1 MIKSFNGKALG
12 AFKNLG
18 AVALI
23 TAITLT
29 LAMFFVACKQTSGG
43 GNTGGG
49 GGGGTPTSEHAVT
62 FSVEGENGSIK
73 AKVDDVE
80 ITSGAKVKKDKVVK
94 FVATTASGYKVKE
107 WKVDGVVVVANTST
121 VYTHTVTKAVSVK
134 VSFELVPVAKVVL
147 TLDPAKKDINVTVST
162 ADGSE
167 IKVEGCTEQTLASG
181 DETTLNAT
189 GEKVTLIGK
198 IIRIDCSKNQL
209 TGLDL
214 HECTSLQRLNCSINQ
229 LSSLNVKGLTA
240 LQDVNCCVNAL
251 PELDVQGLTALQEL
265 YCNKNQIKT
274 LNMHGCVALKML
286 NCGGNQLKNVDVQGL
301 NALETIWC
309 YENELSTL
317 NLQGLT
323 YLQDLDCHDNQ
334 FSALSVQGLP
344 ALTKLTC
351 YKNELPEL
359 VVQGLAT
366 LKELDCANNKLTG
379 LNVSGCTALK
389 KLDCTGNQI
398 KVEAMTE
405 LLKAL
410 PTCTDAKAALYTEK
424 TGVVEGNCKVF
435 TTSESLKAAF
445 NEAKGKNWKLQK
457 EEAGGNWVDIL
468 LAYVVNFS
476 VKGGNGKLIA
486 KVDGGAET
494 EVSPIAVE
502 EGKEVTFKAKAND
515 GYRVKG
521 WTLDVS
527 PILEAGRSPEY
538 RLTVSKATTV
548 NVEFELMPEEKAILT
563 LDPSMKTIEINVQ
576 SADNSNIVVEG
587 CNKQTI
593 KSNVPVTL
601 TATGTEITLKG
612 KITYLRCS
620 NRKLTALNVQNCA
633 SLVELDCWDNQL
645 SELDVQYLIALQR
658 LNCSINQL
666 TALNVKG
673 CVALKEL
680 DCHKNKLNAKAMTDL
695 LKTLPARVAADDAKA
710 ALYTEQKLDNDDNC
724 KDFGTPESLKV
735 AFDEAKG
742 KNWKLLK
749 FNGKGRKVEI

>member
-1 MIKSFNGKALG
+1 MSFDVKALS
-12 AFKNLG
+12 AFSKLG

-23 TAITLT
+23 TAT
-29 LAMFFVACKQTSGG
+29 MFFVACNQTS
-43 GNTGGG
+43 GGG
-49 GGGGTPTSEHAVT
+49 GGGGTPASEYAVS
-62 FSVEGENGSIK
+62 FSVEGENGTLK

-80 ITSGAKVKKDKVVK
+80 ITSGAKVKKDKAVK
-94 FVATTASGYKVKE
+94 FVATPASGYKVKE

-147 TLDPAKKDINVTVST
+147 TLDPTKKDIKVTVST

-167 IKVEGCTEQTLASG
+167 IKVEGCTEQTFASG

-189 GEKVTLIGK
+189 GETVSLIGK
-198 IIRIDCSKNQL
+198 IIRIDCYGNKL

-214 HECTSLQRLNCSINQ
+214 HECTSLQWLNCSSNQ

-265 YCNKNQIKT
+265 YCNINQIKT
-274 LNMHGCVALKML
+274 LNLQGCVALKRL
-286 NCGGNQLKNVDVQGL
+286 NCGANQLKNVDVQGL

-309 YENELSTL
+309 YKNELATL

-323 YLQDLDCHDNQ
+323 YLRDLDCHDNK
-334 FSALSVQGLP
+334 FSELSVQGLP
-344 ALTKLTC
+344 LTKLTC

-359 VVQGLAT
+359 GVQGLAT
-366 LKELDCANNKLTG
+366 LEELDCANNKLTG

-389 KLDCTGNQI
+389 KLDCTVNQI
-398 KVEAMTE
+398 KAEAMTE

-410 PTCTDAKAALYTEK
+410 PTRTNAEARLYSEK
-424 TGVVEGNCKVF
+424 TDVVEGNCRDF

-457 EEAGGNWVDIL
+457 QDKSSNWVDIL
-468 LAYVVNFS
+468 LAYVVNFN
-476 VKGGNGKLIA
+476 VEGGNGKLVA
-486 KVDGGAET
+486 KVDGQAET
-494 EVSPIAVE
+494 EESPIAVE
-502 EGKEVTFKAKAND
+502 EGKEVIFTAKAND

-521 WTLDVS
+521 WTVDVS
-527 PILEAGRSPEY
+527 PIPEAGRSPEY

-548 NVEFELMPEEKAILT
+548 SVSFELMPEEKAILT
-563 LDPSMKTIEINVQ
+563 LDPSMKTIEINVK
-576 SADNSNIVVEG
+576 SADNSDIVVEG
-587 CNKQTI
+587 CNKQKI

-601 TATGTEITLKG
+601 TATGTEIILKG

-620 NRKLTALNVQNCA
+620 NRKLTALDVQNCA

-658 LNCSINQL
+658 LACSMNKL

-680 DCHKNKLNAKAMTDL
+680 DCHKNKLNAEAMTEL
-695 LKTLPARVAADDAKA
+695 LKTLPARVVADDAKA
-710 ALYTEQKLDNDDNC
+710 ALYTEQKLDQDDNC
-724 KDFGTPESLKV
+724 KDFSTPESLKA
-735 AFDEAKG
+735 AFEEAKG

>member
-1 MIKSFNGKALG
+1 MSFDVKALS
-12 AFKNLG
+12 AFKKLG
-18 AVALI
+18 AVALMVATI
-23 TAITLT
+23 
-29 LAMFFVACKQTSGG
+29 FFVACNQT
-43 GNTGGG
+43 G
-49 GGGGTPTSEHAVT
+49 GGGGTPASEYAVT
-62 FSVEGENGSIK
+62 FSVEGENGTLK

-80 ITSGAKVKKDKVVK
+80 ITSGAKVKKDKAVK
-94 FVATTASGYKVKE
+94 FVATPASGYRVKE
-107 WKVDGVVVVANTST
+107 WKVDGTVVTGNTST
-121 VYTHTVTKAVSVK
+121 VYTHIVTKTVSVK
-134 VSFELVPVAKVVL
+134 VSFELVPVARAVL
-147 TLDPAKKDINVTVST
+147 TLDPTKKDINVTVST

-167 IKVEGCTEQTLASG
+167 IKVEGCTEQTFESG
-181 DETTLNAT
+181 EDTTLNAT
-189 GEKVTLIGK
+189 GETVTLIGK
-198 IIRIDCSKNQL
+198 ITLINCHGNKL

-214 HECTSLQRLNCSINQ
+214 HECTSLQKLNCSSNQ

-240 LQDVNCCVNAL
+240 LQDINCCINAL
-251 PELDVQGLTALQEL
+251 PALDVQGLTALQEL
-265 YCNKNQIKT
+265 YCNINQIKT
-274 LNMHGCVALKML
+274 LNMQGCVALKML

-301 NALETIWC
+301 NALELIWC
-309 YENELSTL
+309 YENELSIL

-323 YLQDLDCHDNQ
+323 SLRDLDCHDNK
-334 FSALSVQGLP
+334 FSELSVQGLP
-344 ALTKLTC
+344 LTKLTC
-351 YKNELPEL
+351 HKNELPEL
-359 VVQGLAT
+359 RVQGLAT
-366 LKELDCANNKLTG
+366 LEELDCADNKLTG

-389 KLDCTGNQI
+389 KLDCTVNQI
-398 KVEAMTE
+398 KAEAMTE

-410 PTCTDAKAALYTEK
+410 PARVAADDAKARLYSEK
-424 TGVVEGNCKVF
+424 TGVVEGNCRDF

-457 EEAGGNWVDIL
+457 EDRSSNWVDIL
-468 LAYVVNFS
+468 LAYVVNFN
-476 VKGGNGKLIA
+476 VEGGNGKLIA
-486 KVDGGAET
+486 KVDGQAET
-494 EVSPIAVE
+494 EESPIAVE
-502 EGKEVTFKAKAND
+502 EGKEVTFTAKAND

-527 PILEAGRSPEY
+527 PIPEAGRSPEY

-548 NVEFELMPEEKAILT
+548 SVSFELMPEEKAILT

-576 SADNSNIVVEG
+576 SSDNSDIVVEG
-587 CNKQTI
+587 CNKQKI

-645 SELDVQYLIALQR
+645 SELDVQYLTALQR
-658 LNCSINQL
+658 LACSTNKL

-673 CVALKEL
+673 CLALKEL
-680 DCHKNKLNAKAMTDL
+680 DCHKNKLNAEAMTDL

-710 ALYTEQKLDNDDNC
+710 MLFTEQKLDQDDNC
-724 KDFGTPESLKV
+724 KDFSTPESLKA
-735 AFDEAKG
+735 AFEEAKG